1 MIPSNTNLFRYEWP
15 EGKQCAVIFSFDVDG
30 ESPYLFSNASEQSAG
45 IGELEQ
51 RKFGPRVGVYRILDL
66 LERCEMPGSF
76 YVPAYTAETYPELLP
91 SIVANGHEVAMHGY
105 LHERV
110 DRLTFAENHAVMV
123 KSFEIF
129 GQQLAKQT
137 FGYRSPAWEMTPE
150 LFDLLKE
157 FELQYDSSLM
167 GFDHP
172 YEVNGIVELPVQWLL
187 DDAIFF
193 RYTAGPRDKGAPT
206 NPDQVLANWI
216 QEFDGIRKY
225 GGLFM
230 LTMHPWLTGRAQR
243 IALLER
249 LIRHIQQFD
258 DVWCTT
264 AEAVADYHKA
274 SSNSGS
280 HVVNLG

>member
-1 MIPSNTNLFRYEWP
+1 
-15 EGKQCAVIFSFDVDG
+15 
-30 ESPYLFSNASEQSAG
+30 
-45 IGELEQ
+45 
-51 RKFGPRVGVYRILDL
+51 
-66 LERCEMPGSF
+66 
-76 YVPAYTAETYPELLP
+76 
-91 SIVANGHEVAMHGY
+91 
-105 LHERV
+105 
-110 DRLTFAENHAVMV
+110 
-123 KSFEIF
+123 
-129 GQQLAKQT
+129 
-137 FGYRSPAWEMTPE
+137 MTPE

-157 FELQYDSSLM
+157 FNLQYDSSLM

-249 LIRHIQQFD
+249 LIQHIQQFD

-274 SSNSGS
+274 SSNRGS

>member
-1 MIPSNTNLFRYEWP
+1 MCIRDRST
-15 EGKQCAVIFSFDVDG
+15 
-30 ESPYLFSNASEQSAG
+30 G

-66 LERCEMPGSF
+66 LEQWEMPGSF
-76 YVPAYTAETYPELLP
+76 YVPAYIAETYPELLP
-91 SIVANGHEVAMHGY
+91 NIVANGHEVAMHGY

-157 FELQYDSSLM
+157 FNLQYDSSLM

-187 DDAIFF
+187 DDAIFSVIRLDHVTKVLPSIQIKF
-193 RYTAGPRDKGAPT
+193 SQTGYRNLTVSVNTADC
-206 NPDQVLANWI
+206 L
-216 QEFDGIRKY
+216 
-225 GGLFM
+225 
-230 LTMHPWLTGRAQR
+230 
-243 IALLER
+243 
-249 LIRHIQQFD
+249 
-258 DVWCTT
+258 C
-264 AEAVADYHKA
+264 
-274 SSNSGS
+274 
-280 HVVNLG
+280 